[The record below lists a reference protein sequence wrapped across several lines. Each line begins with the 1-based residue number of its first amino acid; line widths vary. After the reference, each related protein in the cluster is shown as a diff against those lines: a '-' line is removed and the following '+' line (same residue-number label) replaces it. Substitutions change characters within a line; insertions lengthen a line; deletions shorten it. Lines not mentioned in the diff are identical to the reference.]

1 MMHSANNFKYLYDD
15 TMRWVKDSS
24 IVSDIQKLLANGF
37 KVFITSDHGNIET
50 SPFRAFS
57 QADKAGAISDRRYIT
72 LSEHADAAQF
82 EQSYFGHIQK
92 LFEDERTYYAVD
104 REIFSSQTDIVTHG
118 GSHFLEVIIPFF
130 TITTH
135 L

>member
-1 MMHSANNFKYLYDD
+1 MQQFSYSVVLFFQ
-15 TMRWVKDSS
+15 VKHPRQSS
-24 IVSDIQKLLANGF
+24 
-37 KVFITSDHGNIET
+37 
-50 SPFRAFS
+50 
-57 QADKAGAISDRRYIT
+57 YIT

-92 LFEDERTYYAVD
+92 LFDDERTYYAVD
-104 REIFSSQTDIVTHG
+104 REIFSSQTDVVTHG